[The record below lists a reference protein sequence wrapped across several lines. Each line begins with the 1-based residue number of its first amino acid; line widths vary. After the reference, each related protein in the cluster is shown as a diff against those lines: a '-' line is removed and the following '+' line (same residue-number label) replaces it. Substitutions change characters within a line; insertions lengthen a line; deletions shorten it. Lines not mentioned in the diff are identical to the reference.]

1 MVARKSK
8 DIRVTWTKV
17 DAQGRVVIPAEIR
30 AEMSIELGKPI
41 AFVVEDGKLGLMT
54 VRQGIKRAQE
64 GLREKL
70 KIEPGRSIVDE
81 FLAERRAE
89 AERE

>member
-1 MVARKSK
+1 
-8 DIRVTWTKV
+8 
-17 DAQGRVVIPAEIR
+17 
-30 AEMSIELGKPI
+30 
-41 AFVVEDGKLGLMT
+41 VEDGKLGLMT
-54 VRQGIKRAQE
+54 VRQGIKRTQDLVA
-64 GLREKL
+64 KHI